1 MKETNKRLPQ
11 LLFETSKPRMCE
23 PKFLLYLTVSF
34 MNSKHSDKGTFLV
47 NQCYKYN
54 P

>member
-34 MNSKHSDKGTFLV
+34 INSKHSDKGTFLC
-47 NQCYKYN
+47 Q
-54 P
+54 PML